1 MLLTNRRFALPL
13 VLAAAV
19 LAILTGPV
27 PILGAL
33 TGLVVLVLPGLLLDD
48 AAVVHRPGVRPPER
62 VLLGVGLWLLAVLA
76 CGLLLA
82 LFEQVNRVGW
92 IITLTVVSLGAM
104 LASHRRGKA
113 TEEEEAYAA
122 SARLAAPMPARST
135 LLWGAL
141 TGLFGIAALTVSAFS
156 AFHAPQSGHSELWA
170 KPVRN
175 TNVQDTTAKFD
186 VGVKSYELEKSR
198 FVVTTTVGKS
208 EVARWEIELEPGQ
221 EWSTQTQTPNPN
233 SVAVRLEKVGTQPA
247 QYRIVTLSAANRG
260 AMLPAPAAPA
270 AAPAVAPP
278 QTPGAAAAPA
288 R

>member
-19 LAILTGPV
+19 LAALAGPV
-27 PILGAL
+27 PVLGTLA
-33 TGLVVLVLPGLLLDD
+33 GLVVLALPGLLLDD

-82 LFEQVNRVGW
+82 LFQQVNRLGW
-92 IITLTVVSLGAM
+92 IISLTVVSLGAM
-104 LASHRRGKA
+104 LASHRRGEP

-135 LLWGAL
+135 LLWGAV
-141 TGLFGIAALTVSAFS
+141 TALFGVAALAVSAFS
-156 AFHAPQSGHSELWA
+156 AFNAPQTGHSELWA
-170 KPVRN
+170 TPVRN
-175 TNVQDTTAKFD
+175 TNVQDTAARFD
-186 VGVKSYELEKSR
+186 LGVKSFELEKSR
-198 FVVTTTVGKS
+198 FVVTTTVGES

-221 EWSTQTQTPNPN
+221 EWSTQTQTPRPT

-247 QYRIVTLSAANRG
+247 QYRIVTLSAANR
-260 AMLPAPAAPA
+260 AAVMPAPAAPP
-270 AAPAVAPP
+270 AAPAAVPP
-278 QTPGAAAAPA
+278 QTPGAPEAPA
-288 R
+288 A